1 MKKVFCLTISFLIL
15 QTLIHSQNFI
25 TEKNEAG
32 AFPIVTSWQTIGI
45 YVDEND
51 DWLVHKAAALLQN
64 DIEMVTGKKPAIVTA
79 ISSSEKNLIII
90 GTVGKSK
97 LIAELAGEKELNVD
111 SLKGKWESFLIQS
124 IHSSNETNSKS
135 LLQGV
140 RGLLVIAG
148 SDKRGTA
155 YGVFEL
161 SEQIGVSPWYW
172 WADVPV
178 KKKKEI
184 FIRKGG
190 YKFGPPSVKY
200 R

>member
-1 MKKVFCLTISFLIL
+1 MINLIEMKKVFCLTISFLIL

-97 LIAELAGEKELNVD
+97 LIAELAGESGFEIKQNYFDSRRYYCD
-111 SLKGKWESFLIQS
+111 SLW
-124 IHSSNETNSKS
+124 
-135 LLQGV
+135 
-140 RGLLVIAG
+140 RPA
-148 SDKRGTA
+148 A
-155 YGVFEL
+155 
-161 SEQIGVSPWYW
+161 
-172 WADVPV
+172 
-178 KKKKEI
+178 
-184 FIRKGG
+184 
-190 YKFGPPSVKY
+190 
-200 R
+200 